1 MLVLLVAVY
10 FFSKLD
16 VVPIFEI
23 MRGVLNVA
31 DSSKLRSDS
40 VFDLDSSLNFIRM
53 TATPVVQIV
62 YFFFLSE
69 FVSRKRFFNFFLVVI
84 SFLIAVLFLAYGGD
98 KAPVTMFL
106 LGHVFFYVLVNGRIS
121 IKILGS
127 VLLLSLL
134 LIGYLYASTM
144 SGLSDSL
151 LISFINR
158 LFVSQVSGTYLAFQ
172 HYDAV
177 EPFINFSSQNASIL
191 KLIGGEPA
199 LRASE
204 RLVEFYFTDSYIA
217 GVFKNINSIFLH
229 EAWAN
234 FGLAGAILS
243 PIWVALLVCMN
254 FYVLCMFG
262 KSSVSVAF
270 LTYFTYDTITFST
283 SFNAYIF
290 SVQFVFLFC
299 FFIVSI
305 FLVQIS
311 RRVKW

>member
-1 MLVLLVAVY
+1 
-10 FFSKLD
+10 
-16 VVPIFEI
+16 
-23 MRGVLNVA
+23 
-31 DSSKLRSDS
+31 
-40 VFDLDSSLNFIRM
+40 
-53 TATPVVQIV
+53 
-62 YFFFLSE
+62 
-69 FVSRKRFFNFFLVVI
+69 
-84 SFLIAVLFLAYGGD
+84 
-98 KAPVTMFL
+98 
-106 LGHVFFYVLVNGRIS
+106 
-121 IKILGS
+121 
-127 VLLLSLL
+127 
-134 LIGYLYASTM
+134 
-144 SGLSDSL
+144 
-151 LISFINR
+151 
-158 LFVSQVSGTYLAFQ
+158 
-172 HYDAV
+172 
-177 EPFINFSSQNASIL
+177 
-191 KLIGGEPA
+191 A